1 MTDLYANWAQLA
13 AAKTLNVDYR
23 LPVRYNRS
31 NMVHIAIH
39 GGAIEPGS
47 SEVASGV
54 AAFCGHNFY
63 SLEAIQAS
71 NNSDLHIT
79 STNYDEP
86 IGTALV
92 AKSNYCVSFHG
103 MADQTGG
110 VAESYIGGLD
120 TTLRDAIMASLQGA
134 GFTASVGNN
143 ELDGSSAAN
152 ITNKTRRSMGVQIEM
167 SNTQRAAFFTSGDL
181 SRSNRET
188 GVRTETYF
196 SFVKAIARAVN
207 NVGTGPTETAN
218 YRLNEAIPS
227 DAMSDFETFLNFNW
241 EKLRKAVGPP
251 NGTTLPQS
259 GPFDVGDRFYKSD
272 TKSIYIL
279 VCKDANWGWHW
290 RPIQDAISPWLTV
303 PTTCLNLGTW
313 TLNPVG
319 GNPFAIALDNRGKCY
334 WRGVIGPSSGT
345 FARNSSQSVFK
356 PLPTG
361 IRPSQ
366 RGAYMLGHETLA
378 VGTTAT
384 SLQAYQGARIF
395 ISDDPTAF
403 ATVRGFGGNADFN
416 RVHLTGVNYSVG
428 TAKFTT
434 P

>member
-1 MTDLYANWAQLA
+1 MADLYANWAQLA

-54 AAFCGHNFY
+54 AAFCGHNYY
-63 SLEAIQAS
+63 SLEAIQSS

-143 ELDGSSAAN
+143 ELDGTSAAN

-167 SNTQRAAFFTSGDL
+167 SNTQRAAFFTGGSL
-181 SRSNRET
+181 TRATRET

-227 DAMSDFETFLNFNW
+227 DAMSDFETFLNFNL

-251 NGTTLPQS
+251 SGTTLPQS

-279 VCKDANWGWHW
+279 VCKDANWGWYW
-290 RPIQDAISPWLTV
+290 RPIQDAISPWLLV
-303 PTTCLNLGTW
+303 PSTCLSLGTW
-313 TLNPVG
+313 TINPVA
-319 GNPFAIALDNRGKCY
+319 GNEFKIAMDNRGKCY
-334 WRGVIGPSSGT
+334 WRGVIGITSGT
-345 FARNSSQSVFK
+345 IPRNTSHAVFK
-356 PLPTG
+356 PVPTG
-361 IRPSQ
+361 IRPRQ

-378 VGTTAT
+378 VSSTAT

-395 ISDDPTAF
+395 ISDDSTAN
-403 ATVRGFGGNADFN
+403 ATVRCFGGTAEFN
-416 RVHLTGVNYSVG
+416 RVHLGGVQYAVG
-428 TAKFTT
+428 TGQYLA